1 MSEYFVNLFES
12 NLLNENRTQHAKE
25 PLVNTADQK
34 SKSDT
39 ARMVKSYEK
48 QS

>member
-1 MSEYFVNLFES
+1 MSEHCVNLSES

-34 SKSDT
+34 
-39 ARMVKSYEK
+39 K
-48 QS
+48 QIRHSTVGEEL